1 MIIREERI
9 GGQRLI
15 LGDCLKVMA
24 ELGEV
29 DHIFSDPPYEAFM
42 HNAKS
47 GAAGRKAY
55 GSKRRIRIDGHA
67 NPKTLN
73 FDSID
78 AIRAPFVEMS
88 QAVCRGWFIAFCT
101 PEGVGRWA
109 DEINASAMKY
119 KRACTWIKPDST
131 PQLNGQGPAMG
142 AENFVC
148 AWAGTGFAKWNAGG
162 KRGVYKHTVN
172 PPDRHGGHP
181 TEKPWRLFAELL
193 TDFTNPDQTILDSF
207 MGSGTTLV
215 ACQKLG
221 RKGTGIELDP
231 DYFEIACKR
240 VEEAAR
246 QPDLFV
252 EPPAPQPQQEGFD
265 L

>member
-1 MIIREERI
+1 MIIKEERI

-15 LGDCLKVMA
+15 LGNSLDVMPK
-24 ELGEV
+24 LGAF
-29 DHIFSDPPYEAFM
+29 DHLISDPPYEDFM
-42 HNAKS
+42 HKAKS
-47 GAAGRKAY
+47 GSAGRKAY
-55 GSKRRIRIDGHA
+55 GSKRRIRTDGHA
-67 NPKTLN
+67 NPKTLD

-78 AIRAPFVEMS
+78 AIREPFVKS
-88 QAVCRGWFIAFCT
+88 VQCDGWFIVFCT

-109 DEINASAMKY
+109 DVINESPIKY

-148 AWAGTGFAKWNAGG
+148 AWAGKGFAKWNAGG

-181 TEKPWRLFAELL
+181 TEKPWRLFVELL
-193 TDFTNPDQTILDSF
+193 EDFTNPEQTILDPF

-215 ACQKLG
+215 ACQKTG
-221 RKGTGIELDP
+221 RKGTGIELNP
-231 DYFEIACKR
+231 EYFEIACKR
-240 VEEAAR
+240 VEESAS
-246 QPDLFV
+246 QPDLFIQ
-252 EPPAPQPQQEGFD
+252 PPKQEPQQEAME
-265 L
+265 LCQ